1 MTTVMLTT
9 CIELGMTVDE
19 EDPSE
24 VQVEQRAETHAVRQQ
39 QRSTGPAKDMD
50 IRHTTRYPVRSAPWI

>member
-19 EDPSE
+19 EDPRE
-24 VQVEQRAETHAVRQQ
+24 VEQRTETHAVRQ
-39 QRSTGPAKDMD
+39 QRSTGPAKDVD
-50 IRHTTRYPVRSAPWI
+50 IRHTARYPVRSAPWI